1 MRDLNEKIN
10 IFSDSIGKKIQQT
23 GEYLAPKMEELKE
36 KTKTKIQQTS
46 EYLAPKAEELKE
58 KTKTKIQQ
66 TSEYLAP
73 KAEELKEKTKTKI
86 QQTSEYLAPKM
97 EELKEKAKT
106 KIQQTSEYL
115 VPKAAELKEK
125 AKAKI
130 QQTSENLA
138 QKTDELKENTKAKI
152 QQTSE
157 NLAQK
162 TDELKEKT
170 KTKVQQTG
178 EYLAPKAEELKE
190 KAKVTANKFTKHI
203 IPIVCLLL
211 LLFCILLF
219 LGVFSNSKDLYVISI
234 GVPTYKN
241 HYEMDAEQN
250 QYDAEKISKILK
262 RAEGLF
268 SNVYYGTIAEHGLA
282 NNSNV
287 EKIMNK
293 VYKKAGKNDVVLI
306 YVSSH
311 GKKYKNGEYLL
322 LFYDFNEAEIYK
334 TGFKAKNLIKKSKIK
349 TIVWI
354 DACESGAAAKDLINN
369 NVDLLVSSGENECSY
384 SDRRGSAFTN
394 ALLDGLDC
402 EADDDRNGIVSL
414 QEITR
419 YVVREVRGQNA
430 LNPIKK
436 FSDVD
441 LVKCRD

>member
-1 MRDLNEKIN
+1 MQKKINMKDLNEKIN
-10 IFSDSIGKKIQQT
+10 IFSDSVGDKIQQT
-23 GEYLAPKMEELKE
+23 GEYLAPK
-36 KTKTKIQQTS
+36 
-46 EYLAPKAEELKE
+46 A
-58 KTKTKIQQ
+58 
-66 TSEYLAP
+66 
-73 KAEELKEKTKTKI
+73 
-86 QQTSEYLAPKM
+86 

-106 KIQQTSEYL
+106 KIQQTGEYL
-115 VPKAAELKEK
+115 APKAAELKEK
-125 AKAKI
+125 AKSKI
-130 QQTSENLA
+130 
-138 QKTDELKENTKAKI
+138 
-152 QQTSE
+152 
-157 NLAQK
+157 
-162 TDELKEKT
+162 
-170 KTKVQQTG
+170 QQTG

-190 KAKVTANKFTKHI
+190 KAKVKIQQTSENLAQKTDELKGKAEKLKEKTKTTANKYIKYV
-203 IPIVCLLL
+203 IPPVCLLL

-219 LGVFSNSKDLYVISI
+219 FGVFSNSKDLYVISI

-241 HYEMDAEQN
+241 HYEMDTPRN
-250 QYDAEKISKILK
+250 QDDAEKISEIFK

-384 SDRRGSAFTN
+384 SDWRGSAFTN
-394 ALLDGLDC
+394 ALLKGLDC
-402 EADDDRNGIVSL
+402 RADYDENGIVSL
-414 QEITR
+414 QEITNF
-419 YVVREVRGQNA
+419 VVKNVYGQKA

-436 FSDVD
+436 FPDVD